1 MRVWAIANQK
11 GGVGKTTSTV
21 SLAGLLT
28 EQGHKVLV
36 VDLDPHGSLT
46 SYFGYDPDALT
57 SSTYQLFQGD
67 DAVSKDGVLEL
78 VVDTSVPGL
87 SLIPTSPALATVER
101 QMTGKDGMG
110 LRVGKAMSAI
120 EAEFDYVLLDCPPV
134 LGVLMINALAACERL
149 LVPVQTEF
157 LALKGL
163 ERMTRTMQMI
173 QKARP
178 QPLTFTI
185 VPTMFD
191 RRTQASVSSLN
202 VLRKQYADNLWRA
215 TIPVDT
221 KLRDASRLGRV
232 PSQHDSEGRAV
243 RAYRQLMNY
252 ILAED
257 KQVEDNQADAK
268 HASEQLTA

>member
-57 SSTYQLFQGD
+57 NSTYQLFQGD
-67 DAVSKDGVLEL
+67 DAFSKDGVLAL

-110 LRVGKAMSAI
+110 LRVGKAMSVI

-134 LGVLMINALAACERL
+134 LGVLMINALAACQRL
-149 LVPVQTEF
+149 LAPVQTEF

-163 ERMTRTMQMI
+163 ERMTRTMQMV

-178 QPLTFTI
+178 QPLIFTI

-191 RRTQASVSSLN
+191 RRTQASMSSLN

-232 PSQHDSEGRAV
+232 PSQHDPEGRAV
-243 RAYRQLMNY
+243 RAYRQLMNH
-252 ILAED
+252 ILTED
-257 KQVEDNQADAK
+257 KQVEDDQTDVK
-268 HASEQLTA
+268 QASEQLTA

>member
-1 MRVWAIANQK
+1 
-11 GGVGKTTSTV
+11 
-21 SLAGLLT
+21 
-28 EQGHKVLV
+28 
-36 VDLDPHGSLT
+36 
-46 SYFGYDPDALT
+46 
-57 SSTYQLFQGD
+57 
-67 DAVSKDGVLEL
+67 
-78 VVDTSVPGL
+78 
-87 SLIPTSPALATVER
+87 
-101 QMTGKDGMG
+101 MTGKDGMG
-110 LRVGKAMSAI
+110 LRVGKAMSVI

-149 LVPVQTEF
+149 LSPVQTEF

-178 QPLTFTI
+178 RPLTFII

-232 PSQHDSEGRAV
+232 PSQHDPASRAV
-243 RAYRQLMNY
+243 RAYRQLMNH

-257 KQVEDNQADAK
+257 KQLEDEQTASK
-268 HASEQLTA
+268 QASEQLTA